1 MMKNTIRQFQIPGI
15 PECIL
20 VEKATRKEL
29 LRQMD
34 DYIEVIS
41 GETNPDPVWANALYD
56 DSYDILYEDGS
67 EECISAVD
75 YNGHPVRHQHIAS
88 IVYENPST
96 YMVYGNFRVNED
108 GIVYPSTEEVIAD
121 CILEVSGAGE

>member
-1 MMKNTIRQFQIPGI
+1 MQGRAVRKFQIPGI
-15 PECIL
+15 LECIY

-34 DYIEVIS
+34 DYIEVITS
-41 GETNPDPVWANALYD
+41 EVNSDPVWANALYD
-56 DSYDILYEDGS
+56 DSYVILYEDGI

-75 YNGHPVRHQHIAS
+75 YDGHSVKRQHIVS

-96 YMVYGNFRVNED
+96 YMVYGNIRVSED
-108 GIVYPSTEEVIAD
+108 GIVYPSAEELIAD
-121 CILEVSGAGE
+121 CILEVSSEGE